1 MKTFRKLALGAA
13 ALSLGLAAAAVNAQP
28 FGYGGFGPGAG
39 MGPGFGPGHG
49 RMGGYGRGFGPGAG
63 FVDPAAA
70 VEGRIAVLK
79 TELKI
84 GAQQENA
91 WNAYAQTLRDQSQ
104 AMQAWRNSRNASG
117 SALERSDDF
126 AKHLRDRAQSA
137 EKVNAAFKNLYA
149 SLTPE
154 QKAISDR
161 GMGFPMAAG
170 YGRGPGMRWR

>member
-1 MKTFRKLALGAA
+1 MKAFRKLAIGAA
-13 ALSLGLAAAAVNAQP
+13 ALSLGLAAAGVSAQP

-63 FVDPAAA
+63 SVDPAAA
-70 VEGRIAVLK
+70 VEGRIAAQK

-91 WNAYAQTLRDQSQ
+91 WNAYAQSLRDQSQ
-104 AMQAWRNSRNASG
+104 AMQSWRNERFASG
-117 SALERSDDF
+117 SAIERSDRF
-126 AKHLRDRAQSA
+126 AKHLRERAQSV

-149 SLTPE
+149 ALTPE
-154 QKAISDR
+154 QKAIADQR
-161 GMGFPMAAG
+161 AGLPMAGG